1 MQWWFTAMY
10 KRVNELSL
18 KCNEV
23 GTESCISHLLKIS
36 YIALHLPVEARHRFE
51 RTIAQQKK
59 RKQIWF
65 KQKTLHFGRK
75 NHQRNLVGRI
85 SNVRYIHMARLVSH
99 GLVSN
104 LRRNS
109 LDSRR
114 VELLIIIFSILEF
127 LAINGDDVVARFNE
141 RAAEIKISL
150 KTLKWKIID
159 PHYSH

>member
-1 MQWWFTAMY
+1 
-10 KRVNELSL
+10 
-18 KCNEV
+18 
-23 GTESCISHLLKIS
+23 
-36 YIALHLPVEARHRFE
+36 
-51 RTIAQQKK
+51 
-59 RKQIWF
+59 
-65 KQKTLHFGRK
+65 
-75 NHQRNLVGRI
+75 
-85 SNVRYIHMARLVSH
+85 MARLVSH